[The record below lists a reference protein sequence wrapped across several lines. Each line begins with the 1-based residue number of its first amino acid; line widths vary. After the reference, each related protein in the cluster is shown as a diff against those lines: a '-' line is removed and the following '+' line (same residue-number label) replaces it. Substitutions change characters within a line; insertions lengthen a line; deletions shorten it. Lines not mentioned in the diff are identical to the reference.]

1 MSQDFRLDNV
11 GMVNREKKISF
22 KFNGKKYFGFEGDTI
37 ASALIANGVHLVGR
51 SFKYHRPRGFFGVGV
66 DEPYAI
72 LQLDRNNE
80 RDPNIRATEQEIF
93 EGLEV
98 KSVNCWPSVNFDIG
112 AINNFLK
119 MFFPAGFY
127 YKTFMWPPSF
137 WYKIYEPFIR
147 MAAGFGEA
155 SIKHDK
161 ERYEHKYEYCDLL
174 ITGSGPSGLASAY
187 AAAKNGA
194 RVILAEDTLERQQV
208 ASQVG
213 LVMAMG
219 PQCYKDK
226 ERYPEGPWC
235 KEKDWVMFA
244 RYAGSRIKI
253 DGGEMRLLN
262 DDEVLATIDSPEDI
276 LHEF

>member
-1 MSQDFRLDNV
+1 MEKEQSSILTPKPKIELPDNSLV
-11 GMVNREKKISF
+11 GVKSEKKEEPKLPKPTGWRLLVLPF
-22 KFNGKKYFGFEGDTI
+22 K
-37 ASALIANGVHLVGR
+37 
-51 SFKYHRPRGFFGVGV
+51 
-66 DEPYAI
+66 
-72 LQLDRNNE
+72 
-80 RDPNIRATEQEIF
+80 
-93 EGLEV
+93 
-98 KSVNCWPSVNFDIG
+98 
-112 AINNFLK
+112 
-119 MFFPAGFY
+119 M
-127 YKTFMWPPSF
+127 
-137 WYKIYEPFIR
+137 
-147 MAAGFGEA
+147 
-155 SIKHDK
+155 K
-161 ERYEHKYEYCDLL
+161 ETTKGG
-174 ITGSGPSGLASAY
+174 I
-187 AAAKNGA
+187 
-194 RVILAEDTLERQQV
+194 VLAETTLERQQV